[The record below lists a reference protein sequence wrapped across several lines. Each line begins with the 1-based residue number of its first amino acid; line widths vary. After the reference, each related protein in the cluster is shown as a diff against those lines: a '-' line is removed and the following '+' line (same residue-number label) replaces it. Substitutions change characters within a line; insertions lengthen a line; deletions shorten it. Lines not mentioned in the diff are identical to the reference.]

1 MNRSGCWSESVLQ
14 ATVPTYQDESNRSG
28 AITLL
33 MISQVLAVIEKN
45 IFVNFSYEV
54 WIRFLLNW
62 ERMWLS
68 KSRWLFFR
76 ASSILPFC
84 FLMELAPLFDRTVF

>member
-33 MISQVLAVIEKN
+33 MISQDLAVIVED
-45 IFVNFSYEV
+45 IFVSFSDEV
-54 WIRFLLNW
+54 WVHFLLN
-62 ERMWLS
+62 
-68 KSRWLFFR
+68 
-76 ASSILPFC
+76 
-84 FLMELAPLFDRTVF
+84 